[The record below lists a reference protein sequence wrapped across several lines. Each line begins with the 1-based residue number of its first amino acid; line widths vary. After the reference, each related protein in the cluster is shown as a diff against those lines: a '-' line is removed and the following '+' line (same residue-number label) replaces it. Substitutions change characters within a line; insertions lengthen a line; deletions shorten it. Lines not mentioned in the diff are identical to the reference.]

1 MVRRNLIMEIIS
13 LFCGAGG
20 MDLGFIK
27 AGHKIIWANDNDA
40 DSCAT
45 YEKNFG
51 YKPICEDIEEIP
63 SSEIPEGDV
72 VIGGFPCQGFSIANP
87 YRHTEDK
94 RNELYTELKRVIRD
108 KKPKYF
114 IAENVTGLCSLGGYE
129 TKEDKKEH
137 KGVIL
142 KKILEELEEVGYNVK
157 FKILNSADFG
167 VPQIRRRVI
176 ILGTRKDIPTK
187 LKHPNPIHPK
197 EEWKT
202 VGEALKGLPEKSD
215 KREDKKSKK
224 FHNHIGTSHKIKI
237 NDYMGNRKTNPNK
250 PSPTIVGRGGGTGGP
265 VIIPHPN
272 GKRRM
277 TVRET
282 ARLQSFPDDFIFE
295 GSVTSQYRQIG
306 NAVPWLL
313 AFHIAKMLPKVR
325 KISFL
330 KN

>member
-1 MVRRNLIMEIIS
+1 MKIIS

-20 MDLGFIK
+20 MDYGFIK
-27 AGHKIIWANDNDA
+27 AGHKIVWANDNDQ
-40 DSCAT
+40 DSCNT
-45 YEKNFG
+45 YEG
-51 YKPICEDIEEIP
+51 YFKHKPVCKPIGDIL
-63 SSEIPEGDV
+63 SSEIPEADV

-87 YRHTEDK
+87 YRNTKDS
-94 RNELYTELKRVIRD
+94 RNKLYLELKRIIRD

-114 IAENVTGLCSLGGYE
+114 IAENVTGLCSLGGY
-129 TKEDKKEH
+129 KDKKDKKEH
-137 KGVIL
+137 KGIVL
-142 KKILEELEEVGYNVK
+142 KKILKELEKANEMGYHIE

-167 VPQIRRRVI
+167 VPQIRRRAI
-176 ILGTRKDIPTK
+176 ILGTRKDISTK
-187 LKHPNPIHPK
+187 LKHPNPILSK

-202 VGEALKGLPEKSD
+202 VGEALGGLPEQP
-215 KREDKKSKK
+215 DKKGDKEQK
-224 FHNHIGTSHKIKI
+224 EFNNHIGTGHRVKI
-237 NDYMGNRKTNPNK
+237 NNYMGNRPTNLNK

-313 AFHIAKMLPKVR
+313 AFYIAKMLPED
-325 KISFL
+325 
-330 KN
+330 